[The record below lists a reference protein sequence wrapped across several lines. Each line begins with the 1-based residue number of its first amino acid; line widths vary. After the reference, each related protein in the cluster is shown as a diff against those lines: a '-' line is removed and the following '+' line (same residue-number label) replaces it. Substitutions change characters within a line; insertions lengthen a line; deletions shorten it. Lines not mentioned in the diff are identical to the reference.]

1 MSFRIENK
9 YRVNLNKIS
18 LLYDWI
24 KKNDGKK
31 IFPDRIVNSIYFDNN
46 KLSSY
51 NNSIEGVVPRKK
63 IRFRYYNSELKDNKF
78 VMVEKKINS
87 IEGRFKTSEKL
98 SNFKTFLN
106 NGYFDNEY
114 GLCFPKTLVKYKREY
129 FNLFKLRVTF
139 DTNIKYCL
147 YSKINKKIKFEDE
160 DSIIFE
166 VKSNQSFE
174 NYINENFHLEKIRF
188 SKYCNSIEKFK
199 IDY

>member
-18 LLYDWI
+18 ILYDWI

-31 IFPDRIVNSIYFDNN
+31 IFPDRSVNSIYFDNN

-51 NNSIEGVVPRKK
+51 NDSLEGVVPRKK
-63 IRFRYYNSELKDNKF
+63 IRLRYYNSELPDNKF
-78 VMVEKKINS
+78 VMLEHKINS

-98 SNFKTFLN
+98 FNFNSFLKS
-106 NGYFDNEY
+106 GYFDKEY

-129 FNLFKLRVTF
+129 FNLFNLRVTF

-147 YSKINKKIKFEDE
+147 YSKINKISKFVNENDV
-160 DSIIFE
+160 IFE
-166 VKSNQSFE
+166 VKSNQNFE
-174 NYINENFHLEKIRF
+174 NYINENFNLEKIRF